1 MAVVAIGAIAPANSA
16 TPARL
21 RAIVGPRETVA
32 VAGEVEAVV
41 EAESSTN
48 AEAAVKRHHVTEMP
62 TTTPRTMIRG
72 ATNLLIHKTTRITMA
87 ATANDST
94 TGRIGTSRARAK
106 AAEQVDRPPAA
117 SKDRTGA
124 NGADPVVKTTPTISL
139 PAGASNS
146 RKRAAV
152 ATCMEVVGEVMMPMK
167 VGEAVEAAEM
177 VAKMIGAMLEA
188 AVAML
193 VARILEMPAPAWA
206 EAAGTIVV
214 RTIEVLSHRPKMTNE
229 VLVVVEIIAH
239 PAAVEP
245 ILPKEAAAATI
256 TTMRRRMA
264 EPGGTMAAAEETIAA
279 GRTPAEAV
287 TIATATGTIIVA
299 TATTLPK
306 IATITSATRTKTTR
320 KTTTQISSNQA
331 ITRVAIT
338 ISATKEEA
346 TAARKAPEAAE
357 ATCHDKTARM
367 RALAAVDRSPD
378 VAVAGAELSAE
389 AITITAVERATGTI
403 RTRINPEAKRE
414 ARPMTKDINSQTITA
429 RTRKTPTLL
438 ISLKVVATSR
448 SLRVAAGVAVAA
460 AEATSGA
467 RVRNR
472 LSSIAIE
479 AVEVK
484 EATTAGAKTVAAEAA
499 VEITTQE

>member
-48 AEAAVKRHHVTEMP
+48 AEAAVKRHHVTETP

-72 ATNLLIHKTTRITMA
+72 ATNLLIHKTTRITMDKA

-94 TGRIGTSRARAK
+94 TGRIGTSRARVK
-106 AAEQVDRPPAA
+106 EEQVDHPPAA
-117 SKDRTGA
+117 SKDRTEA

-229 VLVVVEIIAH
+229 VPVVVEIIAH

-245 ILPKEAAAATI
+245 ILPKEAAAAT

-264 EPGGTMAAAEETIAA
+264 DPGGTMAAAEETIAA

-357 ATCHDKTARM
+357 ATCHDKTARI
-367 RALAAVDRSPD
+367 RAPVAVDRSPD
-378 VAVAGAELSAE
+378 VAAVGAELSAE

-484 EATTAGAKTVAAEAA
+484 EATTAGAKTAAAEAA